1 MALFPDQMRPRRF
14 PALRMTTAAV
24 ALLALAGCDTNALDW
39 DLRNPVNGLS
49 TTEAARQASLA
60 RPEPDA
66 RGILSYPTYQVAV
79 ARRGDTVASVAQR
92 VGIPAADLA
101 SHNGLTPE
109 TALRADEVLALPTRV
124 AAAPTAGEPGDQI
137 DITTLAGGAI
147 DRAEA
152 GRTTGGA
159 APAAQP
165 TSQTREPT
173 RHRVQRGETAFTIAR
188 LYNVTPRAL
197 ADWNGLGPDMMIRE
211 GQYLLIPLA
220 DQSAPVRTA
229 AVTSPGQGSATP
241 APPSAARPLP
251 EESATT
257 TTAAPSSPNLGSQR
271 TAASSGA
278 RFAMPVQ
285 GSITRGFQKGRND
298 NISIGA
304 AAGTPVTA
312 AAAGTVAR
320 VMRDAS
326 GVQIV
331 LVRHE
336 GNVFTIYANVAD
348 IRVEQGASVTR
359 GQTIAS
365 VAPGQPSFLHFEVR
379 EGVEAVDPMTY
390 LQ

>member
-1 MALFPDQMRPRRF
+1 MILFPDDTRRQRSS
-14 PALRMTTAAV
+14 LRVTTAAV
-24 ALLALAGCDTNALDW
+24 ALLALAGCQNAFDW

-49 TTEAARQASLA
+49 TTEAARQASLS

-66 RGILSYPTYQVAV
+66 RGVLSYPTYQVAI
-79 ARRGDTVASVAQR
+79 ARRGDTVASIAQR

-101 SHNGLTPE
+101 NHNGLTPD
-109 TALRADEVLALPTRV
+109 TTLRADEVLALPTRV
-124 AAAPTAGEPGDQI
+124 AAAPNGGAPGDRI

-152 GRTTGGA
+152 GRTGS
-159 APAAQP
+159 AAQP
-165 TSQTREPT
+165 QPAAESREPS

-229 AVTSPGQGSATP
+229 AVPSPGQGSATP
-241 APPSAARPLP
+241 APPSAAQPLP
-251 EESATT
+251 QTSSAETA
-257 TTAAPSSPNLGSQR
+257 AAPSSPNLGAQR
-271 TAASSGA
+271 TAATSPA

-285 GSITRGFQKGRND
+285 GSIIRGYQRGQNE
-298 NISIGA
+298 NINIGA
-304 AAGTPVTA
+304 TAGAPVTA

-320 VMRDAS
+320 VMRDTS

-336 GNVFTIYANVAD
+336 GNVFSIYANVAD
-348 IRVEQGASVTR
+348 IRVEQGAAVTR
-359 GQTIAS
+359 GQRIAS
-365 VAPGQPSFLHFEVR
+365 VAAGEPSFLHFEIR
-379 EGVEAVDPMTY
+379 EGIESVDPMNY